1 MLAESFVAIMALT
14 AACVLD
20 PGIYF
25 AMNAPTAAIGNT
37 AANAAQVISSWG
49 FTITPDMIEQTA
61 KDIGETTILSRAG
74 GAPTLAVGMAQIL
87 AQAIGGKTMEAFW
100 YHFAIL
106 FEALFILTTVDA
118 GTRVGRFMFQELAG
132 HVWKPLGRLSWY
144 PSILF
149 SSAVVVAG
157 WGYFTY
163 QGVIDPLGGINS
175 LWPLFGIAN
184 QLLAAIA
191 LCVSSTIIIKMGKI
205 RYSWVTLV
213 PLVWLTAATL
223 TAGWQK
229 VFSPDP
235 SLGFL
240 SHAQSL
246 ANSTSADAAR
256 LIFNDRLDAALSIF
270 FMLIVV
276 VVILASAREWYL
288 VAARR
293 KAPRVQEAPFVQT
306 ALDVTP

>member
-1 MLAESFVAIMALT
+1 M
-14 AACVLD
+14 C
-20 PGIYF
+20 
-25 AMNAPTAAIGNT
+25 
-37 AANAAQVISSWG
+37 SS
-49 FTITPDMIEQTA
+49 D
-61 KDIGETTILSRAG
+61 L
-74 GAPTLAVGMAQIL
+74 
-87 AQAIGGKTMEAFW
+87 
-100 YHFAIL
+100 
-106 FEALFILTTVDA
+106 
-118 GTRVGRFMFQELAG
+118 
-132 HVWKPLGRLSWY
+132 WKPLGRLSWY
-144 PSILF
+144 PSILL

-191 LCVSSTIIIKMGKI
+191 LCVSTTIIIKMGKL

-213 PLVWLTAATL
+213 PLVWLASATL

-235 SLGFL
+235 ALGFL

-246 ANSTSADAAR
+246 ASSTNPDAAR
-256 LIFNDRLDAALSIF
+256 LIFNDQLDAGLSIF

-276 VVILASAREWYL
+276 VVIFASMREWWL
-288 VAARR
+288 IAAKR
-293 KAPRVQEAPFVQT
+293 KAPQVHEAPFVQT
-306 ALDVTP
+306 AFDVTP